1 MARPSLFTQSQSL
14 WGKREARF
22 IAIVER
28 ALILLRSMDALPRT
42 ETELNRKFY
51 FCLLNASRELFPN
64 EQLAPICE
72 CNNQPD
78 PDDSSRAARELK
90 RPDFQWVF
98 LDRYENN
105 PNRSSRQ
112 FVIECKRLGTP

>member
-1 MARPSLFTQSQSL
+1 MA
-14 WGKREARF
+14 
-22 IAIVER
+22 
-28 ALILLRSMDALPRT
+28 ALPRT

-51 FCLLNASRELFPN
+51 FCLLSASRELFPN
-64 EQLAPICE
+64 EELAPVCE
-72 CNNQPD
+72 YNNQPD
-78 PDDSSRAARELK
+78 PDDGSRAARELK

-112 FVIECKRLGTP
+112 FVIECKRLGTPDRGDWVFNINYTDHGIF